1 MLCYNDTAV
10 SFSALQDA
18 MIKDTLEKAR
28 EPDLNLKAFLED
40 TYIHP
45 IFKGGEFEKPIL
57 DEESHPI
64 VVATKRNSRM
74 GSKRVSSE
82 SSTKLLSTWCDLRL
96 QIILYSPLYHSIPLN
111 LDSLYKNSNV
121 NIRSSEYRR
130 NVQFFKQY

>member
-40 TYIHP
+40 AYIHP
-45 IFKGGEFEKPIL
+45 IFKGGEFEKLIL

-64 VVATKRNSRM
+64 VATKRNSRM

-82 SSTKLLSTWCDLRL
+82 SSTQLLSTWWILRL
-96 QIILYSPLYHSIPLN
+96 QIILYSPLYHNIPLD
-111 LDSLYKNSNV
+111 LDSLYKISNV
-121 NIRSSEYRR
+121 NIRSSEYSK
-130 NVQFFKQY
+130 NVQFLKQY